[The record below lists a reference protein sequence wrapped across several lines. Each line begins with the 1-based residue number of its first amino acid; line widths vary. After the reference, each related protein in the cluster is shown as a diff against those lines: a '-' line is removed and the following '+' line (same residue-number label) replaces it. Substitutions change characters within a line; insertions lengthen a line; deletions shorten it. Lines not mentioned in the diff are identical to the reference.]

1 MLSQNTPEIKITGS
15 ICSLSLWEA
24 LKKAW
29 AKVSFAF
36 YKDSPSG
43 VWGEASFQTMVT
55 VRNKTL
61 EQSCDT
67 GWIYK
72 PFKK

>member
-15 ICSLSLWEA
+15 ICSLSQWEA
-24 LKKAW
+24 MKKGW

-36 YKDSPSG
+36 YKDSPTG

-55 VRNKTL
+55 VRNKNL

-67 GWIYK
+67 ECICK